1 MILYNSPNPAPNP
14 RRVRMF
20 AAEKGIALQVEQVSL
35 IAREHKSA
43 EYLALNPRGQTPAL
57 ALDDGTVLTE
67 SVSICRYLEAMQ
79 PDPPLFGTSPV
90 EIANIDMWIRRTEL
104 VLGASVSAIWVHTH
118 PLTAKI
124 VPERFEDYGESRR
137 PKVSAA
143 MEMCDEALAKTAYIA
158 GDNFSAAD
166 IMLLSIIDFAGFIGL
181 PIPEDMAHLRD
192 WHSRMS
198 ARPSAQA

>member
-67 SVSICRYLEAMQ
+67 SVSICRYLEALQ

-104 VLGASVSAIWVHTH
+104 VLGATVSAIWVHTH
-118 PLTAKI
+118 PLTATI
-124 VPERFEDYGESRR
+124 VPERFEDYGESHR
-137 PKVSAA
+137 PKVTAA
-143 MEMCDEALAKTAYIA
+143 MAMCDEALAKAAHIA

-166 IMLLSIIDFAGFIGL
+166 IMLLSTIDFAGFIGL

-192 WHSRMS
+192 WHARVS

>member
-1 MILYNSPNPAPNP
+1 MRLYNSPNPAPNP

-35 IAREHKSA
+35 IAHEHKSPD
-43 EYLALNPRGQTPAL
+43 YLAINPRGQTPAL
-57 ALDDGTVLTE
+57 ALEDGTVITE
-67 SVSICRYLEAMQ
+67 SVSICRYLEAMH
-79 PDPPLFGTSPV
+79 PDPPLFGTNPV
-90 EIANIDMWIRRTEL
+90 EMATIDMWIRRTEF

-124 VPERFEDYGESRR
+124 VLERFEDYGDSHR
-137 PKVSAA
+137 PKVTAA
-143 MEMCDEALAKTAYIA
+143 MAMCNDALANTPHIA

-181 PIPEDMAHLRD
+181 PIPEEMTHLRD
-192 WHSRMS
+192 WHDRVSS
-198 ARPSAQA
+198 RPSAQA